1 MARSRMAILLLR
13 GAAVVSY
20 LGYRTLDLVPIPDET
35 AVVATTGPV
44 ETLPEFTLDNPAGEP
59 QSIGSWPG
67 KALLINFWA
76 TWCAPCRIEIPG
88 FIELFDKYEARGLSI
103 LGISVDD
110 SVDAL
115 QLYAEEMEMDYPVL
129 IGDGRD
135 DVKDAFG
142 PLYGFPT
149 TFLINREGDICHQ
162 HTGYAPKEQFEQEI
176 LSLL

>member
-1 MARSRMAILLLR
+1 MLLGLVSKPLYSQQQEACTVTDKAANLDFVLLDMDGAEVKLSDYLGRVILL
-13 GAAVVSY
+13 
-20 LGYRTLDLVPIPDET
+20 D
-35 AVVATTGPV
+35 
-44 ETLPEFTLDNPAGEP
+44 
-59 QSIGSWPG
+59 
-67 KALLINFWA
+67 FWA

>member
-1 MARSRMAILLLR
+1 MRTSAVLAGSLLLLGLVSEPLYSQQQEACTVTDKSANLDFVLLDMDGAEVKLSDYLGNVILL
-13 GAAVVSY
+13 
-20 LGYRTLDLVPIPDET
+20 D
-35 AVVATTGPV
+35 
-44 ETLPEFTLDNPAGEP
+44 
-59 QSIGSWPG
+59 
-67 KALLINFWA
+67 FWA

-88 FIELFDKYEARGLSI
+88 FIELFDKYENQGLSI

-115 QLYAEEMEMDYPVL
+115 QLYAQEMEMDYPIL

-176 LSLL
+176 LLLL

>member
-1 MARSRMAILLLR
+1 MDGAEVKLSDYLGIVILL
-13 GAAVVSY
+13 
-20 LGYRTLDLVPIPDET
+20 D
-35 AVVATTGPV
+35 
-44 ETLPEFTLDNPAGEP
+44 
-59 QSIGSWPG
+59 
-67 KALLINFWA
+67 FWA

>member
-1 MARSRMAILLLR
+1 MRTSALLACSLMLLGLVSKPLYSQQQEACTVTDKAANLDFVLLDMDGAEVKLSDYLGIVILL
-13 GAAVVSY
+13 
-20 LGYRTLDLVPIPDET
+20 D
-35 AVVATTGPV
+35 
-44 ETLPEFTLDNPAGEP
+44 
-59 QSIGSWPG
+59 
-67 KALLINFWA
+67 FWA

>member
-1 MARSRMAILLLR
+1 MLLGLVSKPLYSQQTEACTVTDKSANLDFVLLDMDGAEVRLSDYLGSVILL
-13 GAAVVSY
+13 
-20 LGYRTLDLVPIPDET
+20 D
-35 AVVATTGPV
+35 
-44 ETLPEFTLDNPAGEP
+44 
-59 QSIGSWPG
+59 
-67 KALLINFWA
+67 FWA

-88 FIELFDKYEARGLSI
+88 FIELFDKYEAQGLSI

-110 SVDAL
+110 SVAAL
-115 QLYAEEMEMDYPVL
+115 QLYAEEMEMDYPIL

-149 TFLINREGDICHQ
+149 TFLINREGNICHQ

-176 LSLL
+176 LLLL

>member
-1 MARSRMAILLLR
+1 MLLGLVSKPLYSQQQEACTVTDKAANLDFVLLDMDGAEVKLSDYLGIVILL
-13 GAAVVSY
+13 
-20 LGYRTLDLVPIPDET
+20 D
-35 AVVATTGPV
+35 
-44 ETLPEFTLDNPAGEP
+44 
-59 QSIGSWPG
+59 
-67 KALLINFWA
+67 FWA

-103 LGISVDD
+103 LGVSVDD

>member
-1 MARSRMAILLLR
+1 MLLGLVSKPLYSQQQEACTVTDKAANLDFVLLDMDGAEVKLSDYLGIVILL
-13 GAAVVSY
+13 
-20 LGYRTLDLVPIPDET
+20 D
-35 AVVATTGPV
+35 
-44 ETLPEFTLDNPAGEP
+44 
-59 QSIGSWPG
+59 
-67 KALLINFWA
+67 FWA

>member
-1 MARSRMAILLLR
+1 MRTSTLLACSLLLLSLVSEPLYSQQPEACTVTDRSANLDFVLLDMDGAEIKLSDYLGTVILL
-13 GAAVVSY
+13 
-20 LGYRTLDLVPIPDET
+20 D
-35 AVVATTGPV
+35 
-44 ETLPEFTLDNPAGEP
+44 
-59 QSIGSWPG
+59 
-67 KALLINFWA
+67 FWA

-88 FIELFDKYEARGLSI
+88 FIELFDKYEDQGLSI

-115 QLYAEEMEMDYPVL
+115 QLYAQEMEMDYPIL

-135 DVKDAFG
+135 DIKDAFG

-176 LSLL
+176 LLLL

>member
-1 MARSRMAILLLR
+1 
-13 GAAVVSY
+13 
-20 LGYRTLDLVPIPDET
+20 
-35 AVVATTGPV
+35 
-44 ETLPEFTLDNPAGEP
+44 
-59 QSIGSWPG
+59 
-67 KALLINFWA
+67 
-76 TWCAPCRIEIPG
+76 
-88 FIELFDKYEARGLSI
+88 
-103 LGISVDD
+103 
-110 SVDAL
+110 
-115 QLYAEEMEMDYPVL
+115 MDYPVL